1 MKIDVKKV
9 KIIVM
14 VPSENTQ
21 ELRDA
26 ICTEGAGIIGNY
38 SYCTTTTKSVGT
50 FKPSKNANPYIGK
63 SDVLEVVEEEK
74 LEFICDVNNV
84 KKVLTELR
92 KVHPYEEPSIDIVPL
107 IDEKYFN

>member
-26 ICTEGAGIIGNY
+26 TKRNIGLN
-38 SYCTTTTKSVGT
+38 CFLKQ
-50 FKPSKNANPYIGK
+50 
-63 SDVLEVVEEEK
+63 
-74 LEFICDVNNV
+74 
-84 KKVLTELR
+84 
-92 KVHPYEEPSIDIVPL
+92 IV
-107 IDEKYFN
+107 

>member
-50 FKPSKNANPYIGK
+50 FKPSKNANPYIGEK
-63 SDVLEVVEEEK
+63 EKIEFVDEEK
-74 LEFICDVNNV
+74 LEYSQKSV
-84 KKVLTELR
+84 K
-92 KVHPYEEPSIDIVPL
+92 
-107 IDEKYFN
+107 